1 MSNEK
6 FVEYIRQCGKSIMD
20 NAEKIAN
27 SFDYQTELDVAFH
40 IGPDWNELPE
50 IVVESRFIPKGIM
63 EGDSVLIVKRDSE

>member
-27 SFDYQTELDVAFH
+27 SFDYQTELD
-40 IGPDWNELPE
+40 
-50 IVVESRFIPKGIM
+50 KGIM